1 MLRCAHAEE
10 EEEQGGEE
18 EWRGEE
24 EQCVEEE
31 ECGEDEEAELDGSSP
46 KELAPNL
53 YLRARFKYRIVFTKL
68 KKLNWIRN
76 IRDISSP
83 SLLEEFILLF
93 MALSQVELTLEKDR
107 IKWRWTTDGQYIVKS
122 AYECQ
127 FQGSIQ
133 QPLFHAM
140 WEARSEPKCF
150 FFAWLAMHDRCSQ
163 LIICLGKTGLVNIIA
178 PSACVCMNRLK
189 FTATTWR
196 QLGTS

>member
-1 MLRCAHAEE
+1 MNRKLKQITTRASRASKSLFQESSSSSSRREAMLRCAHAEE
-10 EEEQGGEE
+10 EEEERVEE
-18 EWRGEE
+18 EGHQRGEE
-24 EQCVEEE
+24 EQGAEEE
-31 ECGEDEEAELDGSSP
+31 ERGEDEEAELDGSSP

-53 YLRARFKYRIVFTKL
+53 YLRARFKYRIVFTEL

-133 QPLFHAM
+133 QPLFHAI
-140 WEARSEPKCF
+140 WEARSELKCF
-150 FFAWLAMHDRCSQ
+150 FCM
-163 LIICLGKTGLVNIIA
+163 
-178 PSACVCMNRLK
+178 ACN
-189 FTATTWR
+189 A
-196 QLGTS
+196 